1 MEVYWAF
8 IMKQLRCRDI
18 WPVINSKV
26 GDSGVDGDLLLYW
39 SGAWSGHGGGEVDVM
54 TTMQTS

>member
-26 GDSGVDGDLLLYW
+26 GDSGVDGDLMLYW
-39 SGAWSGHGGGEVDVM
+39 SGAGQAMAEGK
-54 TTMQTS
+54 